1 MAGANFKP
9 FATRDLHNSSFLDSP
24 STMSAAHHQRAFETS
39 RRPFIVRGQQALA
52 EDPFVGGPSMHSL
65 VTESDRERA
74 RKAKIAQEMLRTNH
88 QMGTIVWKPEMGIH
102 GDSGINRDTAAGI
115 PTREEETTWMP
126 LTDDRFHTPLNRQRR
141 GHYPTS
147 SNACTRGSS
156 SCHNNSLGS
165 ARGFPPG
172 ERFSREERPTEL
184 DTSYSTCASSP
195 RDGHESYH
203 EAVNVLDS
211 LDGSTFVPSNFTG
224 CSPESDESTLS
235 PDMETAWEVALQ
247 LDEEERRLMAALRSR
262 QF

>member
-39 RRPFIVRGQQALA
+39 RRPFIVRGRQALA
-52 EDPFVGGPSMHSL
+52 EDPFVGPSMPSFA
-65 VTESDRERA
+65 TESEKERA
-74 RKAKIAQEMLRTNH
+74 RKAKIAQEILRTNH
-88 QMGTIVWKPEMGIH
+88 QMGTILWKPGMGIH

-115 PTREEETTWMP
+115 ATREQETTRMP
-126 LTDDRFHTPLNRQRR
+126 LTDDKFYTPPNRQRR

-156 SCHNNSLGS
+156 SCHQNSLGS
-165 ARGFPPG
+165 ASEFSPG
-172 ERFSREERPTEL
+172 EGFSRRERLTEL
-184 DTSYSTCASSP
+184 DTSSATCHSTP

-203 EAVNVLDS
+203 EAVDVLDS
-211 LDGSTFVPSNFTG
+211 LDGSTFVPSDFTE
-224 CSPESDESTLS
+224 CSPESDGSSLS
-235 PDMETAWEVALQ
+235 SETAWEVALQ